1 MLRDEVWATIAKPEA
16 VRCDPVEP
24 DLFSWAN
31 VPCFQQVETFLC
43 FGCIERRLG
52 RKLTQEDLATSVW
65 NAGWIDHVDDR
76 ERYGAHERS
85 LALSIEETR
94 KALGAWPAL
103 TPALKCASARERHGR
118 FTGGRAMINSTDAS
132 RAQPPSAGRSGLASP
147 RAAPCRDM
155 TRPPSP
161 ANNADVLDLQAVLM
175 EAP

>member
-24 DLFSWAN
+24 DLFSWAD

-94 KALGAWPAL
+94 KAWARGRRLLPHS
-103 TPALKCASARERHGR
+103 SAQVRESA
-118 FTGGRAMINSTDAS
+118 TGDSQEGK
-132 RAQPPSAGRSGLASP
+132 P
-147 RAAPCRDM
+147 
-155 TRPPSP
+155 
-161 ANNADVLDLQAVLM
+161 
-175 EAP
+175 